1 MLSPT
6 TERKTKGS
14 QSVGAIVT
22 FSENT
27 EKHELQKQYKQWII
41 YKHNLINV
49 KYPKTHSTQQSYMA
63 CPLWFFSILNRNK

>member
-27 EKHELQKQYKQWII
+27 EKHELQKQYKQ
-41 YKHNLINV
+41 
-49 KYPKTHSTQQSYMA
+49 
-63 CPLWFFSILNRNK
+63 